1 MLALRKPNPRRWKA
15 RVRAVA
21 SPLVMAA
28 ALAGGLSVGAC
39 RERAEPPPTTREKMP
54 PRRVI
59 DPPGTVRPLPPY
71 AISNTAVGPYQLGAP
86 LSNVLY
92 ELPSGPRMALLDVP
106 GLIKQNVIRAEDDGV
121 LVSGAVLGDA
131 TVIAVV
137 SKDVA
142 RTDSGIAVGSLR
154 ADVIRELG
162 VASDPTVARDPRML
176 VPQRMPSA
184 RLVMQDDRVEA
195 FLLKT
200 GPALLGAQLATGEPG
215 LTVAESGAGD
225 GAGTGA
231 FGAHP
236 ESPAG
241 PGEAK
246 EPGGKPDAR
255 GKPPKLP
262 KPTGKG
268 DPKLARDAKAAASVR
283 CPPPKAAETES
294 GPWFPA
300 CLSAAGELVR
310 VRDEEVSVRSAD
322 GKERVIAQ
330 LRVRGLV
337 FAAPLRGGE
346 HAEDRDELV
355 VITRTARPDEDE
367 RTWTVALYHL
377 EAGRLVRVVEQ
388 VVYRLSAEGAR
399 WIGVSLDEVELYLE
413 LTSREDAVA
422 VGGFLLTK
430 VSGQIRD
437 VVSLRESDV
446 SRRRGNGPGAE
457 GAGLGGAGGGPGALN
472 GINGVINGVNGGGV
486 SGTTAPIDAGVDAA
500 APAPDAAL

>member
-1 MLALRKPNPRRWKA
+1 
-15 RVRAVA
+15 
-21 SPLVMAA
+21 
-28 ALAGGLSVGAC
+28 
-39 RERAEPPPTTREKMP
+39 
-54 PRRVI
+54 
-59 DPPGTVRPLPPY
+59 
-71 AISNTAVGPYQLGAP
+71 
-86 LSNVLY
+86 
-92 ELPSGPRMALLDVP
+92 
-106 GLIKQNVIRAEDDGV
+106 VIRAEDDGV

-200 GPALLGAQLATGEPG
+200 GPAQLGAQLATGEPG
-215 LTVAESGAGD
+215 ATGAGSGAGA
-225 GAGTGA
+225 GSGTGA
-231 FGAHP
+231 SGSHAAGP
-236 ESPAG
+236 GGPGG

-246 EPGGKPDAR
+246 DPSGKPDAH
-255 GKPPKLP
+255 GKSSKLS
-262 KPTGKG
+262 KPAGKG

-346 HAEDRDELV
+346 RAEDRDELV

-446 SRRRGNGPGAE
+446 SRRRGNGPGTE
-457 GAGLGGAGGGPGALN
+457 GAGLGGAGGAPGALN
-472 GINGVINGVNGGGV
+472 GINGVINGANGGGV
-486 SGTTAPIDAGVDAA
+486 SGTSAPIDAGVDAE
-500 APAPDAAL
+500 APTPDAAL

>member
-1 MLALRKPNPRRWKA
+1 MRALHKSKVMVAAPLLAL
-15 RVRAVA
+15 
-21 SPLVMAA
+21 LGIAA
-28 ALAGGLSVGAC
+28 ATGC
-39 RERAEPPPTTREKMP
+39 RERAEPPPRPREKVP

-71 AISNTAVGPYQLGAP
+71 AISNSAVGPYQLGAP

-131 TVIAVV
+131 MVIAVV
-137 SKDVA
+137 SKEVA
-142 RTDSGIAVGSLR
+142 RTDSGIAVGSLL
-154 ADVIRELG
+154 ADVTRELG
-162 VASDPTVARDPRML
+162 VASEPTVARDPRLLM
-176 VPQRMPSA
+176 PQRMPSA
-184 RLVMQDDRVEA
+184 RLVMQGDRVEA
-195 FLLKT
+195 FLLKAGPTT
-200 GPALLGAQLATGEPG
+200 GIPTTAPGSTELVPVGGAASST
-215 LTVAESGAGD
+215 SGAAGV
-225 GAGTGA
+225 AGTSGA
-231 FGAHP
+231 P
-236 ESPAG
+236 VPSSAG
-241 PGEAK
+241 TSDVGGKHA
-246 EPGGKPDAR
+246 GKPDPR
-255 GKPPKLP
+255 GKPA
-262 KPTGKG
+262 GKG
-268 DPKLARDAKAAASVR
+268 DPKLARDAKAATSMR
-283 CPPPKAAETES
+283 CPPPKASETEI

-300 CLSAAGELVR
+300 CMSPAGELVR

-346 HAEDRDELV
+346 RAEDRDELV
-355 VITRTARPDEDE
+355 VITKTMRPDEDE

-388 VVYRLSAEGAR
+388 VVYRLSTEGAR

-430 VSGQIRD
+430 VGGQIRD
-437 VVSLRESDV
+437 AVSLRESDV
-446 SRRRGNGPGAE
+446 SRRRGGGTGAE
-457 GAGLGGAGGGPGALN
+457 SGGAGGGLTILSGS
-472 GINGVINGVNGGGV
+472 GIESAN
-486 SGTTAPIDAGVDAA
+486 GTTAPVDAGVDAA
-500 APAPDAAL
+500 TPAPDGAL